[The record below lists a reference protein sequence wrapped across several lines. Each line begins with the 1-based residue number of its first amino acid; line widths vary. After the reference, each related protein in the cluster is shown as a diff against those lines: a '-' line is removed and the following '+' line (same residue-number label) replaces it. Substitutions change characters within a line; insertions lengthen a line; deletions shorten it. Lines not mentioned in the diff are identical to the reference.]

1 VRPRLHW
8 CPTGA
13 FIFAPIHAAGVY
25 DGSQQE
31 CCADYVVSSYTPTVA
46 ALLRAQQNAQAYTV
60 PQLLVSLLAV
70 ARAQDAKL
78 PTLHSVH
85 AELDN
90 VAEVCRK
97 MSVAHQVRRNQEST
111 TTMEV
116 MLCLESAN
124 IVHIACHGVQHATD
138 PLSSAFCLS
147 DGSLTVSQLMKLDLT
162 NAFFAFLGACET
174 AKGDKQQPDQAIH
187 LAATMLFIG
196 FKSIVATM
204 WRVI

>member
-1 VRPRLHW
+1 VRQRLYW

-13 FIFAPIHAAGVY
+13 FIFAPLHAAGVY
-25 DGSQQE
+25 EGSQQE
-31 CCADYVVSSYTPTVA
+31 CCSDYVISSYTPTIA
-46 ALLRAQQNAQAYTV
+46 SLLRAQQSAEAYTNAQ
-60 PQLLVSLLAV
+60 LRISLVAV
-70 ARAQDAKL
+70 ARPQDAHL

-85 AELDN
+85 DELDN
-90 VAEVCRK
+90 ITDVCQQFGVVPEVRCTRK
-97 MSVAHQVRRNQEST
+97 AT
-111 TTMEV
+111 TAMEV
-116 MLCLESAN
+116 AQCFEAAN

-147 DGSLTVSQLMKLDLT
+147 DGSLTVSQLMKLDLR

-204 WRVI
+204 W